1 MKDIN
6 LLLEEDKKIPQGE
19 AVKVKPL
26 KAAGKIVL
34 TVIIAAAAATTIV
47 VPMLYSKA
55 LEMQLTSVKEQIQD
69 EKYQEV
75 VSVKSQ
81 LSDVEQQ
88 LENKKGIIAHI
99 DEQAYPVNNILN
111 IVKNNTPEGCE
122 IKDIQYEANAVRVSV
137 NAQQITNI
145 AEFLLNM
152 DRLEN
157 IRLSDNSNTIKIN
170 TNGDYVFNFDVGQ
183 KEAE

>member
-1 MKDIN
+1 M
-6 LLLEEDKKIPQGE
+6 
-19 AVKVKPL
+19 
-26 KAAGKIVL
+26 
-34 TVIIAAAAATTIV
+34 
-47 VPMLYSKA
+47 
-55 LEMQLTSVKEQIQD
+55 
-69 EKYQEV
+69 
-75 VSVKSQ
+75 KSQ
-81 LSDVEQQ
+81 LTDVEKQ
-88 LENKKGIIAHI
+88 LENKKGIIAYI

-145 AEFLLNM
+145 AEFLLSM

-170 TNGDYVFNFDVGQ
+170 TNGDYVFHFDVGQ